1 MLRRPTRFTRTPRR
15 LNESK
20 GIAYE
25 FQMLEKIEI
34 EPITYYDY
42 PRVEK
47 FDKKLINGE
56 DISKELDDLNE
67 KIKHY
72 EKLGKR
78 ILKINDNPDLA
89 RDGEE
94 DAKAFF
100 MNERKFVKNLAT
112 ANDVYE
118 HYSFKND
125 TVQDIMH
132 VIKPGEPM
140 KSAIKKLVRM
150 TKTVTSIDPKT
161 FKTYPLFDEYTE
173 EDILKQIDEFDGVV
187 KLNGFIDTY
196 VKFEDGKAVSIY
208 F

>member
-1 MLRRPTRFTRTPRR
+1 MLRKPTKFSRTSRR

-67 KIKHY
+67 KIKRY

-100 MNERKFVKNLAT
+100 MNERSFVKNLA
-112 ANDVYE
+112 AAKKVYDY
-118 HYSFKND
+118 YSFQNE
-125 TVQDIMH
+125 TVQDIIH
-132 VIKPGEPM
+132 TIKHGEPM
-140 KSAIKKLVRM
+140 KSAIKKLVKM
-150 TKTVTSIDPKT
+150 TKTATSINPKT
-161 FKTYPLFDEYTE
+161 FKTYPFFDEYTD
-173 EDILKQIDEFDGVV
+173 EDILEQIKEFDGVAR
-187 KLNGFIDTY
+187 LNGVIDTY
-196 VKFEDGKAVSIY
+196 VKFEDGKAVDIY

>member
-1 MLRRPTRFTRTPRR
+1 MLRKPTRFSRTSRR

-100 MNERKFVKNLAT
+100 MNERKFVKNLA
-112 ANDVYE
+112 AAKDVYE
-118 HYSFKND
+118 YYSFKND

-150 TKTVTSIDPKT
+150 TKTVKGIART
-161 FKTYPLFDEYTE
+161 FRRFQFFDEYTE

-196 VKFEDGKAVSIY
+196 VKFEDGKAVDIY